1 MPLSRTSR
9 TKVAEVP
16 RLEGEFLEN
25 VHTAQA
31 FVTLT
36 RTSHASRLKL
46 HDDFQRWTRGL
57 QKHNRLTVG
66 WIKAVE
72 PSPRRHIHIIL
83 FAGKAIDCAH
93 AEDLWRAIVA
103 PRYLEAARVDPYAYG
118 IGGAAYV
125 LKSLDRDYEDVQ
137 FSPNLIAFYPDSEH
151 LAFGSNRSERR
162 QIRRIRA
169 QSSVAAS
176 APLPSPRHLSE
187 HNS

>member
-1 MPLSRTSR
+1 MPLSRTGH
-9 TKVAEVP
+9 TKVADVP
-16 RLEGEFLEN
+16 RLEGDFLEN

-72 PSPRRHIHIIL
+72 PLPRRHIHIIV
-83 FAGKAIDCAH
+83 FAGKAINLTH

-103 PRYLEAARVDPYAYG
+103 PRYLEAARVEPYTHG

-137 FSPNLIAFYPDSEH
+137 FSPNLTAFYPNSEH
-151 LAFGSNRSERR
+151 LAFGRNRAERR
-162 QIRRIRA
+162 QVRRIRA
-169 QSSVAAS
+169 QSAFSPS
-176 APLPSPRHLSE
+176 GRLP
-187 HNS
+187 